1 MKEFV
6 QEFKRVARKSGY
18 EERPL
23 VEEFKRGMNGVI
35 RRRLIK
41 AENQLGFIEQWYER
55 VMALDRNYRESK
67 REKERLKEKKE
78 QMGGTPRQE
87 QLQI

>member
-67 REKERLKEKKE
+67 REEERLKEKKE